1 MSGSWPTL
9 TMETPMSAALPGE
22 SDPRSQWAPLIDV
35 SDVPLRDML
44 ADGRG
49 NPALARST
57 QRLVRS
63 LDDPNGVIS
72 AFSSFV
78 E

>member
-1 MSGSWPTL
+1 MTSSL
-9 TMETPMSAALPGE
+9 SAE
-22 SDPRSQWAPLIDV
+22 SDPQWAPLVDV
-35 SDVPLRDML
+35 SSERL
-44 ADGRG
+44 ADLLAGG
-49 NPALARST
+49 GSDTALARST

>member
-1 MSGSWPTL
+1 MTGIKIADLASMS
-9 TMETPMSAALPGE
+9 
-22 SDPRSQWAPLIDV
+22 
-35 SDVPLRDML
+35 
-44 ADGRG
+44 
-49 NPALARST
+49 PALSRSM

-78 E
+78 ESPR

>member
-1 MSGSWPTL
+1 
-9 TMETPMSAALPGE
+9 METPMSAALPGE

-35 SDVPLRDML
+35 SNVRLSDLL
-44 ADGRG
+44 ASDGG
-49 NPALARST
+49 DSALARST

>member
-1 MSGSWPTL
+1 MA
-9 TMETPMSAALPGE
+9 E
-22 SDPRSQWAPLIDV
+22 
-35 SDVPLRDML
+35 ML
-44 ADGRG
+44 D
-49 NPALARST
+49 NMPVALARSIG
-57 QRLVRS
+57 RLVRS

>member
-1 MSGSWPTL
+1 MTNPTTLVAEAANCCGGDCGCNSRQYEFEPLPDMTGIKIADLMS
-9 TMETPMSAALPGE
+9 MS
-22 SDPRSQWAPLIDV
+22 
-35 SDVPLRDML
+35 
-44 ADGRG
+44 
-49 NPALARST
+49 PALSRSM

-78 E
+78 ESPR